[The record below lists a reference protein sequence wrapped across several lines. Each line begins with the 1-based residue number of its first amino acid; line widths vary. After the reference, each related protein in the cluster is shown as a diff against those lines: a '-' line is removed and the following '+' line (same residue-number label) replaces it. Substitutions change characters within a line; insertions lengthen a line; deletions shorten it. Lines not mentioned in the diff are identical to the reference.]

1 VGTAGG
7 PPLEPRDPG
16 RPGIST
22 PELRERLLELL
33 CEGLPLRVI
42 CRMPGMPSRE
52 AVYAWR
58 RIDPA
63 FDRSC
68 RFMAQEGRIN
78 LIELVSEE
86 FDRLMEQAG
95 PAVARRVFDL
105 RRRQLKPGDTVITA
119 KLDRMF
125 RSALDALGV
134 LADLKTKGVSL
145 HMIDLGGDVTGNGIS
160 KLVFTILSAVAEAER
175 DRIRE
180 RSKYPPAKPGALE
193 FWPLKAAGKVA
204 NAASGCVSRSKR
216 LSGALTR
223 PRVQVATEVAV
234 TARGSSAPGVGPP
247 ALGCGCSSGS
257 PLRPARP
264 WIRNTRAPRSSAPRN
279 SVAAHH
285 RRAPSG
291 WRSSP

>member
-1 VGTAGG
+1 MPPLWAPPAPMPPSSRHHNGG

-105 RRRQLKPGDTVITA
+105 RRRQLVRVNPRYFG
-119 KLDRMF
+119 
-125 RSALDALGV
+125 
-134 LADLKTKGVSL
+134 
-145 HMIDLGGDVTGNGIS
+145 
-160 KLVFTILSAVAEAER
+160 
-175 DRIRE
+175 
-180 RSKYPPAKPGALE
+180 GALSTASAE
-193 FWPLKAAGKVA
+193 IADGAG
-204 NAASGCVSRSKR
+204 
-216 LSGALTR
+216 
-223 PRVQVATEVAV
+223 
-234 TARGSSAPGVGPP
+234 
-247 ALGCGCSSGS
+247 
-257 PLRPARP
+257 
-264 WIRNTRAPRSSAPRN
+264 
-279 SVAAHH
+279 
-285 RRAPSG
+285 
-291 WRSSP
+291 